1 MDNLSIVAAI
11 GKNRELGKDNQLLW
25 KIPEDLAFFKDLT
38 WNKNII
44 MGRKTF
50 YSLPKKLSKR
60 KHIVITKQNI
70 KLDDDIL
77 VFHNIND
84 LLNYC
89 ELVPEEFYVIGGA
102 SIYSALIDY
111 VSKMYLTEIN
121 ASSSADAYFPKF
133 NENEWDKIVL
143 TSKHYQDINYKRLV
157 YKRCH

>member
-60 KHIVITKQNI
+60 KHIVIIKQNI

-84 LLNYC
+84 LLNY
-89 ELVPEEFYVIGGA
+89 
-102 SIYSALIDY
+102 
-111 VSKMYLTEIN
+111 
-121 ASSSADAYFPKF
+121 YFEKSF
-133 NENEWDKIVL
+133 L
-143 TSKHYQDINYKRLV
+143 RCKHSLPYY
-157 YKRCH
+157 